1 MGKDNR
7 KSICIRLSRVE
18 FECLLELANEDGE
31 THTAKATKLVIEA
44 LMDAQGETTEKKM
57 EKSFSDLE
65 RKLTRTM
72 FAMLTTVANHDEQAR
87 IQFRHQ
93 INELLKRRGAT

>member
-31 THTAKATKLVIEA
+31 THTAKAAKLLIEA

-65 RKLTRTM
+65 RKLTRTI

-87 IQFRHQ
+87 IEFRNRVQ
-93 INELLKRRGAT
+93 DILKKKGNT